1 MTTQTAAA
9 AVSATTRPKEALV
22 RRTLVGN
29 ALFSELTGLALL
41 LLSAPIARFLGVAPS
56 WPLLAIGAGL
66 LLFGVQVYQSS
77 RPRPLDRRGVWTIIG
92 LDVGWVAASALLL
105 IAGWLPLTQGGAWT
119 VLLVA
124 DAVATFAVLQY
135 LGLRRATP

>member
-9 AVSATTRPKEALV
+9 VPAATDPREALV

-41 LLSAPIARFLGVAPS
+41 LFSAPIAGFLGIAPS
-56 WPLLAIGAGL
+56 WPLLALGAGL
-66 LLFGVQVYQSS
+66 LLFGAQVYLAS
-77 RPRPLDRRGVWTIIG
+77 RSRPLDRRGVRAIIT

-105 IAGWLPLTQGGAWT
+105 IAGWLPLTLAGAWT

-124 DAVATFAVLQY
+124 DAVAAFAVLQV
-135 LGLRRATP
+135 LGLRRAAP